1 MQNTF
6 AQSGNDSKCFF
17 KKNHLSEFV
26 CGTQDP
32 PPFMEKSILNF
43 HFDYLIISLKL
54 RHVWKLDYGVDVV
67 EISVEKRVLNILLT
81 SDRLTTA
88 FSQFGD
94 RLNLGLLYF

>member
-1 MQNTF
+1 
-6 AQSGNDSKCFF
+6 
-17 KKNHLSEFV
+17 
-26 CGTQDP
+26 
-32 PPFMEKSILNF
+32 MEKSILNF

-94 RLNLGLLYF
+94 RLNLGLLYYHRQVI